1 MTDFDKYTAI
11 AAHVLSEH
19 GSAALSLVAEE
30 LKLATIEG
38 DADRAAFWGLVR
50 ARLRATDRK

>member
-1 MTDFDKYTAI
+1 MSMPFDNYPAI
-11 AAHVLSEH
+11 AATVLAEH
-19 GSAALSLVAEE
+19 GAAALSMVAEE

-50 ARLRATDRK
+50 ARLRSAR